1 MEHKQT
7 DTHIYLLSFE
17 LKELKMFKEKKR
29 QHDNLCI
36 MQKII
41 GRYGYVISKLRQYRT
56 TIHL

>member
-7 DTHIYLLSFE
+7 DTYIYLLSFE
-17 LKELKMFKEKKR
+17 LKELKMFKKKKG
-29 QHDNLCI
+29 NMIIYVL
-36 MQKII
+36 KII